1 MGRQEDLPLTTDTG
15 MKRFEIS
22 TRLATKTIDMIALA
36 ASFGWLGAML
46 CLSLR
51 GDESSILAWLIR
63 GMWGAIFIYACVFL
77 VLHAATSKT
86 ISSKEESP
94 AIKKA
99 DAASAAT
106 EPVEQAAADLQAV
119 DSGELAKVVERNV
132 SEQL

>member
-1 MGRQEDLPLTTDTG
+1 MGRQEDIPLTTEATR
-15 MKRFEIS
+15 KRFEIS
-22 TRLATKTIDMIALA
+22 TRLATKTIDMIALT

-63 GMWGAIFIYACVFL
+63 GMWGAIFIYASVFL
-77 VLHAATSKT
+77 VLHAATAKT
-86 ISSKEESP
+86 VISHKEESP

-99 DAASAAT
+99 DAASSAM
-106 EPVEQAAADLQAV
+106 EPVEQAVVDLQAA

-132 SEQL
+132 SE